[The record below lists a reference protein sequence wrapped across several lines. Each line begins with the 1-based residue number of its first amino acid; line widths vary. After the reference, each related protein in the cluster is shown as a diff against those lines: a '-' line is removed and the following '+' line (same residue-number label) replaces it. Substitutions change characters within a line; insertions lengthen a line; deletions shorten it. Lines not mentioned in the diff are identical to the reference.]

1 MKNSLAP
8 IPASAASNEG
18 SSSTS
23 PRRKFYRKQQMEDSG
38 YIWEQVPASMDHETP
53 DIAPPEIRVVL
64 ADDHQIVVQ
73 GLQNMLQGQGGIE
86 ITGVASNSRESLSLL
101 HEKRPDIL
109 LTDLNMPGINGLDM
123 LTEIRRD
130 FPDLRI
136 VVLSMYR
143 DARIR
148 KGLKKLNIAAY
159 LLKNTS
165 QQDLI
170 TVLQK
175 VAQDQP
181 VAMPQIN
188 HLEEHGYD
196 VDLGMDSQLKDNFIE
211 RFSLGK
217 RELEILKLIAQGK
230 SSQAIADGLFISI
243 ETVHSHRK
251 NIKVKTGLKNSA
263 EVAAFAVRN
272 GLV

>member
-1 MKNSLAP
+1 
-8 IPASAASNEG
+8 
-18 SSSTS
+18 
-23 PRRKFYRKQQMEDSG
+23 
-38 YIWEQVPASMDHETP
+38 
-53 DIAPPEIRVVL
+53 
-64 ADDHQIVVQ
+64 
-73 GLQNMLQGQGGIE
+73 MLQGQGGIE
-86 ITGVASNSRESLSLL
+86 VTGVASNSRESLSLL

-109 LTDLNMPGINGLDM
+109 LTDLNMPGLNGLDM

-175 VAQDQP
+175 VAQNQP
-181 VAMPQIN
+181 VAM
-188 HLEEHGYD
+188 
-196 VDLGMDSQLKDNFIE
+196 LK
-211 RFSLGK
+211 S
-217 RELEILKLIAQGK
+217 
-230 SSQAIADGLFISI
+230 
-243 ETVHSHRK
+243 T
-251 NIKVKTGLKNSA
+251 TWNSTYTT
-263 EVAAFAVRN
+263 
-272 GLV
+272 